1 LLDEQRHQ
9 RQWYAQARATPVY
22 RAQYMPALRLA
33 SPLRLGSLVLQPVS
47 DGVLHLD
54 PANIFAEAQP
64 EEWQPHVQ
72 RDADGRVELG
82 LTCLL
87 VHVGDRRI
95 LIDTGFGP
103 RSDNPG
109 VGRLGESLAELGL
122 AAADIDTVVL
132 SHPHGDHI
140 GGATTGAGE
149 AAQVSYPAA
158 RYWLSRID
166 WDHHTQ
172 PEVLAERAGLADKM
186 LPLASAAR
194 LDLADGEQEIAPGVR
209 LLPLP
214 GHTPGHMGVAF
225 TTGQE
230 MAIYVGD
237 LVHHPL
243 QIDHPDWCPT
253 FDALPPLSRATRRAL
268 VDRAR
273 REHALVLTYHFP
285 FPGIGRI
292 GTAWQ
297 NV

>member
-1 LLDEQRHQ
+1 
-9 RQWYAQARATPVY
+9 
-22 RAQYMPALRLA
+22 MPPQRLA

-54 PANIFAEAQP
+54 PAAIFADAQP

-72 RDADGRVELG
+72 RDAEGRVAIG

-87 VHVGDRRI
+87 VQAGDRRI
-95 LIDTGFGP
+95 LIDTGFGARP
-103 RSDNPG
+103 DNPA
-109 VGRLGESLAELGL
+109 VGHLAEGLAELGL
-122 AAADIDTVVL
+122 SAADIDLVVV

-140 GGATTGAGE
+140 GGATTGAGAE
-149 AAQVSYPAA
+149 AHVSYPGA
-158 RYWLSRID
+158 RYWLSRAD
-166 WDHHTQ
+166 WDHFTH
-172 PEVLAERAGLADKM
+172 PDVLPQRVGLEDKL
-186 LPLASAAR
+186 LPLAKAER

-237 LVHHPL
+237 MVHHPL

-253 FDALPPLSRATRRAL
+253 FDALPPLSRETRRKL
-268 VDRAR
+268 IERAR
-273 REHALVLTYHFP
+273 REHALVLSYHFP
-285 FPGIGRI
+285 FPGIGRV
-292 GTAWQ
+292 GDTWQ
-297 NV
+297 PV